1 MSSDFEH
8 MLAKYAELAV
18 KVGLN
23 LQPGQR
29 LLIKG
34 DALVTNGVSL
44 HMAPLVER
52 IAAVAYQ
59 GGARLVDV
67 IWGDERLQLARFR
80 HAPRDSFA
88 EFPTWQAN
96 AALEYAQH
104 GDALLTVLADNPDL
118 LTDQDPELVATFQTT
133 ALKHTRPY
141 RDYIMRDAI
150 NWTVI
155 AGSAPDWAARVFPDL
170 PPPAAESKLWEA
182 IFEMCRLNHADPV
195 AAWQTHLGH
204 LAARSDYLNHKRYA
218 ALKFIAPGTDLT
230 VGLPAGHIWKA
241 GHSTSQSGITFTANM
256 PTEEIFT
263 LPHKDK
269 TEGVVAASIPLS
281 HGGALIENFSLTFA
295 QGQVVSASADKGE
308 AILSKML
315 ETDAGAGRLGEVALV
330 PHSSPISQSGLL
342 FYNTL
347 IDENAASHVALG
359 RAYRFS
365 LQGGQALSDA
375 GFAALGGNYS
385 LTHVDFMIGS
395 AHMDVDGLREDG
407 TLEPIMRNGGWAF
420 EG

>member
-1 MSSDFEH
+1 MSSDFEQ
-8 MLAKYAELAV
+8 MLAKYAELTV

-29 LLIKG
+29 LLVKG

-44 HMAPLVER
+44 HMAPLVQR

-59 GGARLVDV
+59 GAARLVDV
-67 IWGDERLQLARFR
+67 IWGDEQLQLARFR
-80 HAPRDSFA
+80 HAPRDSFT

-96 AALEYAQH
+96 AALEYAQR
-104 GDALLTVLADNPDL
+104 GDAFLTILADNPDL

-155 AGSAPDWAARVFPDL
+155 AGSTPDWAARVFPDL
-170 PPPAAESKLWEA
+170 PPPVAESKLWEA

-195 AAWQTHLGH
+195 AAWQTHLGR
-204 LAARSDYLNHKRYA
+204 LAARSDYLNCKRYA
-218 ALKFIAPGTDLT
+218 ALKFTAPGTDLT
-230 VGLPAGHIWKA
+230 VGLPAGHIWKG
-241 GHSTSQSGITFTANM
+241 GHSTSQSGIAFTANM

-269 TEGVVAASIPLS
+269 TEGVVAASMPLS

-295 QGQVVSASADKGE
+295 QGQVVRASADKGE
-308 AILSKML
+308 AILCKML

-342 FYNTL
+342 FYNSL
-347 IDENAASHVALG
+347 IDENAASHIALG

-375 GFAALGGNYS
+375 EFAALGGNYS

-395 AHMDVDGLREDG
+395 AHMYVDGLQEDG
-407 TLEPIMRNGGWAF
+407 AVEPITRNGEWAF
-420 EG
+420 EV